1 MKSKLV
7 VFTLASLVSQM
18 ALAGVKVST
27 VNYESRG
34 NESFVKI
41 AVEGKS
47 NDLPEMTIKDQLL
60 EITLGD
66 AENFKTINKTSDGVN
81 LTARS
86 VKGKAVVW
94 AKLPFKVKENE
105 VNLGWKN
112 NQIEITFPTGK
123 IIAPKETAAV
133 KTAPTP
139 APAPVVKAVA
149 VAKPV
154 KDAPSKVDLNE
165 DYLNKLSKK
174 IEEKEVAKVDD
185 AISVTQSSIAKNSE
199 VKINNNGFS
208 FAGYAAKFTVFLAL
222 VIGAFYAVV
231 SVFKKGVFNRGKL
244 GFLNNSQLIEVI
256 STTYLSPKRSLSVI
270 RAHKQVFLVSNSEAG
285 VSLISEITDTA
296 GLIKEGEKEITGTNF
311 DMKLND
317 ADGESTEVKMKEDI
331 FASTPVED
339 SSSFE
344 KFVSKKDIVKFS
356 DELKKKAK
364 KLKPIEF
371 N

>member
-1 MKSKLV
+1 MKRKLV
-7 VFTLASLVSQM
+7 VFSLVSLVSQM
-18 ALAGVKVST
+18 TFAGVKVST
-27 VNYESRG
+27 VSYESRG

-47 NDLPEMTIKDQLL
+47 NELPEMNIKDQLL

-66 AENFKTINKTSDGVN
+66 AEDFKAINKTSDGIN

-86 VKGKAVVW
+86 VKGKAIVW

-112 NQIEITFPTGK
+112 NQIEVTFPTGK
-123 IIAPKETAAV
+123 IVEVKKEAT
-133 KTAPTP
+133 
-139 APAPVVKAVA
+139 
-149 VAKPV
+149 PV
-154 KDAPSKVDLNE
+154 KVAAAAIVKPAKESPLKNELNE

-174 IEEKEVAKVDD
+174 MEAPEEKKVAKVDD
-185 AISVTQSSIAKNSE
+185 AVSVTQSSIAKNAE
-199 VKINNNGFS
+199 VKAPVNNGFS

-231 SVFKKGVFNRGKL
+231 SIFKKGVFNRGKL

-256 STTYLSPKRSLSVI
+256 STTYISPKRSLSVI

-296 GLIKEGEKEITGTNF
+296 GLIKVGEKELTGTNF
-311 DMKLND
+311 DMKLED
-317 ADGESTEVKMKEDI
+317 VREEETEIKVKEDI

-339 SSSFE
+339 NSAFE
-344 KFVSKKDIVKFS
+344 KFVTKKDIVKFS

>member
-1 MKSKLV
+1 MKRKLV
-7 VFTLASLVSQM
+7 VFSLVSLVSQM
-18 ALAGVKVST
+18 AFAGVKVST
-27 VNYESRG
+27 VSYESRG

-47 NDLPEMTIKDQLL
+47 NELPEMNIKDQLL
-60 EITLGD
+60 EISLGD
-66 AENFKTINKTSDGVN
+66 AEDFKSINKTADGVN

-86 VKGKAVVW
+86 VKGKAIVW

-112 NQIEITFPTGK
+112 NQIEVTFPTGK
-123 IIAPKETAAV
+123 IVEVKKEAAP
-133 KTAPTP
+133 
-139 APAPVVKAVA
+139 VKAVA
-149 VAKPV
+149 AAKPA
-154 KDAPSKVDLNE
+154 KESPLKNELNE

-174 IEEKEVAKVDD
+174 MEAPEEKKVAKVDD
-185 AISVTQSSIAKNSE
+185 AVSVTQSSIAKNNE
-199 VKINNNGFS
+199 VKAPVNNGFS

-256 STTYLSPKRSLSVI
+256 STTYISPKRSLSVI
-270 RAHKQVFLVSNSEAG
+270 RAHKQVFLISNSETG

-296 GLIKEGEKEITGTNF
+296 GLIKVGEKELTGSNF
-311 DMKLND
+311 DMKLD
-317 ADGESTEVKMKEDI
+317 DVREEESEIKVKEDI
-331 FASTPVED
+331 FASTPVEEN
-339 SSSFE
+339 SAFE
-344 KFVSKKDIVKFS
+344 KFVTKKDIVKFS